1 MIQIKKII
9 SNHAKIV
16 ENFFSLSI
24 LNVTNYI
31 FPIILIPYLVRVLG
45 AEYYGKY
52 IFASTIIHYFYLFI
66 QYGFDLSATKEI
78 ALIRENKQIVNEI
91 YSSVMFIRVLFNI
104 LGILL
109 MMFLCRFI
117 PMMRNDS
124 TLFLLGCGIFIG
136 QSITPIWLF
145 QGIEQMKYIT
155 IVNFFSRAI
164 GFALIFILIKS
175 ATDYKYVLFLQSLGF
190 ISGAIIS
197 LIIVHKHVGIRFI
210 KPSLEQIKQQL
221 QKGWHIFLSTIG
233 MNFYRE
239 SNIFILGI
247 LTNYTTVGYYA
258 PAEKIVKAIQS
269 FASPFVT
276 ALFPSLSRTLSKK
289 DDKGSIA
296 QYKRIGKSFSIILLL
311 ITILLFLTAK
321 IFLNIY
327 LGENFDKTIID
338 LRILSFVILFGGM
351 NYYYGIAGLVNL
363 GYANY
368 FSKAVWISGIA
379 SILICTITSHY
390 LKDVGAAI
398 AMLSAEIILFII
410 IISKYI
416 KNKILDE

>member
-1 MIQIKKII
+1 MIQIKKIV
-9 SNHAKIV
+9 SNHGKIV

-52 IFASTIIHYFYLFI
+52 IFSSTIINYFYLFI

-78 ALIRENKQIVNEI
+78 ALIRESKQQVNEI
-91 YSSVMFIRVLFNI
+91 YSSVMSIRIIFNI
-104 LGILL
+104 LGVLL
-109 MMFLCRFI
+109 MVFLCQFI

-136 QSITPIWLF
+136 QSIIPIWLF
-145 QGIEQMKYIT
+145 QGLEQMKFIT

-175 ATDYKYVLFLQSLGF
+175 TTDYKYVLFLQSLGF

-197 LIIVHKHVGIRFI
+197 LIIVHKHVGVRFI

-221 QKGWHIFLSTIG
+221 QKGWDIFLSTIG

-276 ALFPSLSRTLSKK
+276 ALFPYLSRTLSKK

-296 QYKRIGKSFSIILLL
+296 QYKRIGKLFSIILLL

-327 LGENFDKTIID
+327 LGENFDRTIID

-351 NYYYGIAGLVNL
+351 NYYYGIAGLVNK
-363 GYANY
+363 GYAKY
-368 FSKAVWISGIA
+368 FAKGVWISGVA
-379 SILICTITSHY
+379 SILICAITSYY

-410 IISKYI
+410 IILKYAKDRI
-416 KNKILDE
+416 